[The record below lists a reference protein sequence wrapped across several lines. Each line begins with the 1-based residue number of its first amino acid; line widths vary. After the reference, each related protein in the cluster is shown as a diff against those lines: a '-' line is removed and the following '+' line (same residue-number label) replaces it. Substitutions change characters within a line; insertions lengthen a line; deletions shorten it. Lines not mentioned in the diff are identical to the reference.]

1 MSNKL
6 RNTTVITLTALT
18 ALAVLAS
25 GCQTVQGVGK
35 DIQTVGKK
43 AEEVVK
49 K

>member
-1 MSNKL
+1 LKT
-6 RNTTVITLTALT
+6 NTKTAIITITA
-18 ALAVLAS
+18 ALAIGLS
-25 GCQTVQGVGK
+25 GCQTIQGVGK

>member
-1 MSNKL
+1 M
-6 RNTTVITLTALT
+6 NTNPKTVIITSI
-18 ALAVLAS
+18 AVLAIALT

>member
-1 MSNKL
+1 MSNTIK
-6 RNTTVITLTALT
+6 TKVVATLAI
-18 ALAVLAS
+18 LAIGLS

>member
-1 MSNKL
+1 MSDKL
-6 RNTTVITLTALT
+6 KTAAVVT
-18 ALAVLAS
+18 IAVLAIGLS